1 MTCAAFDRWLDDG
14 MPEGIAAACHAH
26 ARVCARCAAA
36 LEGAR
41 AVEAALSEAAPAETP
56 APARA
61 PASFSSGVM
70 ARVRTAE
77 VLRVRD
83 ADRASEE
90 RWWIRL
96 LSDPVSSVSLTVAF
110 FAAGLLI
117 WNPAWVF
124 RLGGWLGAHWF
135 TWIARAGEVPV
146 DPRVL
151 QALVATA
158 SPFVLWGL
166 WQIGRNLERAIILSV
181 TRPVR

>member
-14 MPEGIAAACHAH
+14 MPEGVAAACHAH
-26 ARVCARCAAA
+26 VRGCARCAAA
-36 LEGAR
+36 LEAAR
-41 AVEAALSEAAPAETP
+41 AVLAALSEAAPGEAASP
-56 APARA
+56 VRA
-61 PASFSSGVM
+61 PAGLAAGVM
-70 ARVRTAE
+70 ARVRAAE
-77 VLRVRD
+77 SLRAREVE
-83 ADRASEE
+83 RATEE
-90 RWWIRL
+90 PWWIRL
-96 LSDPVSSVSLTVAF
+96 LSDPVSSVSLTVALL
-110 FAAGLLI
+110 AAALLI
-117 WNPAWVF
+117 WNPAWVL

-166 WQIGRNLERAIILSV
+166 WQMGRNLERAIVLSV